1 MPLAS
6 LYKGRGKV
14 RDALVEEVRK
24 IHEMF
29 TQGRIKKQSKKW
41 VALLK
46 LISLPPQKRKFLN

>member
-29 TQGRIKKQSKKW
+29 TPREN
-41 VALLK
+41 
-46 LISLPPQKRKFLN
+46 QKAK